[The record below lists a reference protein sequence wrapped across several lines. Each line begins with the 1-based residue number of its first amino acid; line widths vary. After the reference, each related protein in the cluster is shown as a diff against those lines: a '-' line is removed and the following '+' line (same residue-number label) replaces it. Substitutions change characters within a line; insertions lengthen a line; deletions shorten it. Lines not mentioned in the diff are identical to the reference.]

1 MIKVKSINV
10 DIAEHFDNNN
20 NSLGFLNLLESLDLR
35 VQLATHKIKGYYFIV
50 EGAKVTIDE
59 LGDVAGFPNG
69 NFYSKELTYI
79 SRLIDIQFKNKH

>member
-1 MIKVKSINV
+1 MIKVKKIND

-59 LGDVAGFPNG
+59 LCDVEGFPQWK
-69 NFYSKELTYI
+69 FLQQ
-79 SRLIDIQFKNKH
+79 RIDLHK